1 MKTHFA
7 SAPGVGDPGELY
19 QLLTEHATDLLSLND
34 PDGRPI
40 WASRSLER
48 LRGPVPTLFENV
60 HSDDLETVQHW
71 WQQVLA
77 GTASALR
84 WRIRGPAGD
93 WRWLDTSGALLRY
106 VDRAYV
112 LCSARDITEQKQA
125 EDAQRE
131 SELMLRAAAHQAH
144 VAYFE
149 DDFVTSRVSWSEQGS
164 RILGLPGPNAR
175 SVTWDE
181 WLQFVH
187 PDDRHMFAEDRARAT
202 RGESESAMRFRL
214 VRPDGTLRYVETHV
228 EISRDERGRPVRAVG
243 AIQDVTEREWSAQA
257 LRGSQERLQLALQ
270 ATGLGPWDWDLRT
283 NTVDFSPE
291 WKRQLGYEPDEITH
305 RYEEWESRLHPDDRE
320 RVLTAL
326 RDYLTGRQQEYATEF
341 RMRHKDGTYRWI
353 YTRAAALRDS
363 GGTRTHMLGC
373 HLDITERKQLEEQF
387 QQAQKME
394 AVGRLAAG
402 IAHDFNNLLTVIHGN
417 AQLVAEDPA
426 LSDRSRIEL
435 RQVQAAAESAA
446 SLTQQLLALSR
457 RQVLQPQTLDV
468 NEVLG
473 RVQRLLD
480 RVIGEDIR
488 LTMNLAALNRVSGDP
503 GQFEQVIINLA
514 VNARDAMPNG
524 GQLTIE
530 TADVELDDVFVE
542 QHRDAAVGRH
552 VLIAVS
558 DTGSGMDE
566 TTRAHLFEPF
576 FTTKPFGK
584 GTGLGLATVY
594 GIVKQSGGSIWVYS
608 EPGQGSTF
616 KIYLPIAT
624 GAAEPLPPSVDVQA
638 PRGTETVLVVEDHAA
653 VRGVIEKTLGRYG
666 YTVVVAANA
675 SEALERSQAYPGPI
689 HMMLTDLILPGANG
703 REIAKQVVA
712 ARPSVRVLY
721 MSGYTDDVIVHHG
734 VLEPGLA
741 FVQKPFTGA
750 VLVRRIR
757 EVLAAQ
763 SPPLL

>member
-1 MKTHFA
+1 MTNFT
-7 SAPGVGDPGELY
+7 SAPVVNDPGELY

-48 LRGPVPTLFENV
+48 LRGRVPTLFENI
-60 HSDDLETVQHW
+60 HSDDLETVQQW

-77 GTASALR
+77 GAASGLR
-84 WRIRGPAGD
+84 WRIRGPADG
-93 WRWLDTSGALLRY
+93 WRWLDTSAALLRY

-125 EDAQRE
+125 EDAQHE

-149 DDFVTSRVSWSEQGS
+149 DDFVANRVSWSEQGS
-164 RILGLPGPNAR
+164 RILGLPRPDAR

-187 PDDRHMFAEDRARAT
+187 PDDRHIFEEDRARAM
-202 RGESESAMRFRL
+202 RGESQSATMFRL
-214 VRPDGTLRYVETHV
+214 VRPDGTLRNVETHV
-228 EISRDERGRPVRAVG
+228 EISRDERGRAVRAVG
-243 AIQDVTEREWSAQA
+243 AIQDVTDRERSAQA
-257 LRGSQERLQLALQ
+257 LRGSQERLHLALQ
-270 ATGLGPWDWDLRT
+270 ATGLGPWDWDLHT

-291 WKRQLGYEPDEITH
+291 WTRQLGYEPDEITG

-326 RDYLTGRQQEYATEF
+326 RDYLSGRQQEYATEF
-341 RMRHKDGTYRWI
+341 RMRHRDGTYRWI
-353 YTRAAALRDS
+353 YTRGAALRDAD
-363 GGTRTHMLGC
+363 GTRTHMLGC

-387 QQAQKME
+387 LQAQKME

-402 IAHDFNNLLTVIHGN
+402 IAHDFNNLLTVMHGN

-426 LSDRSRIEL
+426 LSDRSHIEL
-435 RQVQAAAESAA
+435 RQIQTAAESAA
-446 SLTQQLLALSR
+446 SLTHQLLALSR
-457 RQVLQPQTLDV
+457 RQVLQPQSLDL

-480 RVIGEDIR
+480 RVIGEDIT
-488 LTMNLAALNRVSGDP
+488 LTMNLSALNRVSGDP

-530 TADVELDDVFVE
+530 TADVELDEVFVE
-542 QHRDAAVGRH
+542 QHRDATAGRH
-552 VLIAVS
+552 VLVAVS

-608 EPGQGSTF
+608 EPEQGSTF
-616 KIYLPIAT
+616 KIYLPVVSGT
-624 GAAEPLPPSVDVQA
+624 AESLPPSVDVRA
-638 PRGTETVLVVEDHAA
+638 PRGTETVLVVEDHVA
-653 VRGVIEKTLGRYG
+653 VRGVIEKTLSRYG
-666 YTVVVAANA
+666 YTVIATANA
-675 SEALERSQAYPGPI
+675 LEALERAQTYPGPI
-689 HMMLTDLILPGANG
+689 HMILTDLILPGANG

-712 ARPSVRVLY
+712 VRPSIRVLY

-741 FVQKPFTGA
+741 FVQKPFTGSA
-750 VLVRRIR
+750 LAKRIR
-757 EVLAAQ
+757 EVLAAH